1 MSEELERRRETFL
14 EPGPAHPEKV
24 TEVFESKTS
33 TGAAAMRSPERASSE
48 QSAPLF
54 AVDETQGFRSR
65 WDEVQTAFVDE
76 PRKSV
81 QEADNLVESVIQR
94 LSQIFTDERT
104 RLESQWESGD
114 NVSTEDL
121 RLALQRYRSFFT
133 RLLSV

>member
-1 MSEELERRRETFL
+1 MNDAPGKSREASLDLRNERTEN
-14 EPGPAHPEKV
+14 V
-24 TEVFESKTS
+24 TEVFESK
-33 TGAAAMRSPERASSE
+33 ASAGPA
-48 QSAPLF
+48 QQNAPLF
-54 AVDETQGFRSR
+54 STDEAQGFRSR
-65 WDEVQTAFVDE
+65 WDAVQTQFVDE

-94 LSQIFTDERT
+94 LSKIFTDERSN
-104 RLESQWESGD
+104 LETQWESGD

>member
-1 MSEELERRRETFL
+1 MNDAPGKSREASMDARSER
-14 EPGPAHPEKV
+14 PENV

-33 TGAAAMRSPERASSE
+33 AGTAH
-48 QSAPLF
+48 QTTPLF
-54 AVDETQGFRSR
+54 SADEAPGFRSR
-65 WDEVQTAFVDE
+65 WDAVQTEFVDE

-94 LSQIFTDERT
+94 LSKMFTDERSN
-104 RLESQWESGD
+104 LETQWESGD
-114 NVSTEDL
+114 NISTEDL

>member
-1 MSEELERRRETFL
+1 MNDAPGKSREAMDARTER
-14 EPGPAHPEKV
+14 PENV
-24 TEVFESKTS
+24 TEVFESKTPAG
-33 TGAAAMRSPERASSE
+33 TGH
-48 QSAPLF
+48 QTTPLF
-54 AVDETQGFRSR
+54 SADEAQGFRSR
-65 WDEVQTAFVDE
+65 WDAVQTQFVDE

-94 LSQIFTDERT
+94 LSTIFTDERSN
-104 RLESQWESGD
+104 LETQWESGD

>member
-1 MSEELERRRETFL
+1 MND
-14 EPGPAHPEKV
+14 APEKSREASLDPRTERPGNV

-33 TGAAAMRSPERASSE
+33 GGTA
-48 QSAPLF
+48 QQTTPLF
-54 AVDETQGFRSR
+54 SADEAQGFRSR
-65 WDEVQTAFVDE
+65 WDTVQTQFVDE

-94 LSQIFTDERT
+94 LSKIFTDERT
-104 RLESQWESGD
+104 NLETQWESGD

>member
-1 MSEELERRRETFL
+1 MSEAPGKRRESFL
-14 EPGPAHPEKV
+14 DPGTAHPENV
-24 TEVFESKTS
+24 TEVFESKTPAENVPLK
-33 TGAAAMRSPERASSE
+33 TSE
-48 QSAPLF
+48 QSTPLF
-54 AVDETQGFRSR
+54 SADEARGFRSR
-65 WDEVQTAFVDE
+65 WDAVQTEFVDE

-94 LSQIFTDERT
+94 LSQVFTDERGK
-104 RLESQWESGD
+104 LETQWESGD